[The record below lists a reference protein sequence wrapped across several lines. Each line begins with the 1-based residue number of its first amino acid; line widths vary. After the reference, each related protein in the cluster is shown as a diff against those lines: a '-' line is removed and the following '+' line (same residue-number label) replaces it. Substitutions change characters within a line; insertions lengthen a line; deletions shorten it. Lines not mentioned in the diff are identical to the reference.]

1 MIKYGN
7 LVERLVDNID
17 NIPTK
22 IINDRSWYVLN
33 LSQMHLLLDFMESVE
48 REEKGWDFDKSF
60 NKVETNWK
68 ESTPEMKA
76 FYQSKYAVAANILK
90 NCIIHIRVP
99 REIKKYVENTD
110 NVKTVPIK
118 NSLWFAV
125 TEHEKELLK
134 EYLKEIDKIPERVW
148 RNQPVSVIDYQCI
161 TGNNA
166 DRIIRNSVIIK

>member
-1 MIKYGN
+1 MIKYGK

-17 NIPTK
+17 SIPTK
-22 IINDRSWYVLN
+22 IINDKSWYVLN
-33 LSQMHLLLDFMESVE
+33 LSQMGLLLDFMKSVE

-68 ESTPEMKA
+68 EYSSEMKS
-76 FYQSKYAVAANILK
+76 FYLSKYSVANNILT
-90 NCIIHIRVP
+90 NCIVHIRVP

-110 NVKTVPIK
+110 NVKLVDIK
-118 NSLWFAV
+118 GTKWFAI
-125 TEHEKELLK
+125 TEHEKELIK

-166 DRIIRNSVIIK
+166 DRIVRNSVIIK

>member
-1 MIKYGN
+1 MIKYGK

-17 NIPTK
+17 SIPTK
-22 IINDRSWYVLN
+22 IINDKSWYVLN
-33 LSQMHLLLDFMESVE
+33 LSQMGLLLDFMKSVE

-68 ESTPEMKA
+68 EYSSEMKS
-76 FYQSKYAVAANILK
+76 FYLSKYSVANNILT
-90 NCIIHIRVP
+90 NCIVHIRVP

-110 NVKTVPIK
+110 NVKLVDIK
-118 NSLWFAV
+118 GTKWFAI
-125 TEHEKELLK
+125 TMHEKELLK
-134 EYLKEIDKIPERVW
+134 EYLTNIDKVPERVW

-166 DRIIRNSVIIK
+166 DRIVRNSVIIK

>member
-1 MIKYGN
+1 MIKYGK
-7 LVERLVDNID
+7 LVERIVDNV
-17 NIPTK
+17 NELPTK
-22 IINDRSWYVLN
+22 VVDGKSWYVLN
-33 LSQMHLLLDFMESVE
+33 LSQMRLLLDFMESVE

-60 NKVETNWK
+60 NKVETNWR
-68 ESTPEMKA
+68 EYSSEMKA
-76 FYQSKYAVAANILK
+76 FYQSKYAVADNILK

-99 REIKKYVENTD
+99 REIKKYLENTD
-110 NVKTVPIK
+110 NVKTVPVK

-125 TEHEKELLK
+125 TEHEKELIK

-166 DRIIRNSVIIK
+166 DRIVRNSVIIK

>member
-1 MIKYGN
+1 MIKYGK
-7 LVERLVDNID
+7 LVERIVDNV
-17 NIPTK
+17 NELPTK
-22 IINDRSWYVLN
+22 VVDGKPWYVLN
-33 LSQMHLLLDFMESVE
+33 LSQMRLLLDFMESVE

-68 ESTPEMKA
+68 EHTPEMKA
-76 FYQSKYAVAANILK
+76 FYQSKYAVANNILK

-99 REIKKYVENTD
+99 REIKKYVEKTD
-110 NVKTVPIK
+110 NVKLVDIK
-118 NSLWFAV
+118 GTKWFAV
-125 TEHEKELLK
+125 TEREKELIK

-166 DRIIRNSVIIK
+166 DRIVRNSVIIK